1 MTTATPLGAKPLG
14 WLGIVRLGLVQT
26 ALGAIVVLT
35 TSTMNRVMV
44 VELALPA
51 MLPGA
56 LVALHYGL
64 QVLRPRLGHGSDVG
78 GRRTPW
84 ILGGMLVLALGGVG
98 AAMATALMAINLAGG
113 ILLAILAF
121 CMIGVGVGASGTS
134 LLVLLAT
141 LVDERKRAAAATVV
155 WVMMIAG
162 IVVTATVAG
171 HFLDPFSTTRL
182 VVVTAVVC
190 GVAML
195 LTLLAILGVEGAGR
209 AAVSAPSRNLPF
221 RAALRQVWD
230 EPQAR
235 RFAIFVFVSML
246 AYSAQD
252 LILEPFAGLVFGMT
266 PGETTKLSGLQNAG
280 VLSGMVLVA
289 IAGSLARDRRGASLR
304 RWTIG
309 GCVAS
314 ALALFALVAA
324 GMAGPG
330 WPLRG
335 TVFALGLA
343 NGAYAVAAIGS
354 MMALVGAGGK
364 GRQGVRMG
372 LWGAAQ
378 AIAFGAG
385 GLAGTIGADLTRW
398 ALGSPAASYAI
409 VFAAEGALFLLA
421 ALLAW
426 RLDRPVAAR
435 AALPKLA
442 GGRVAVGGGIAS

>member
-1 MTTATPLGAKPLG
+1 MATAPLG
-14 WLGIVRLGLVQT
+14 WIGIVRLGLVQT

-64 QVLRPRLGHGSDVG
+64 QILRPRLGHGSDVG

-84 ILGGMLVLALGGVG
+84 ILGGMLVLAIGGVG
-98 AAMATALMAINLAGG
+98 AAAATALMAVNLVGG
-113 ILLAILAF
+113 ILLAVAAF
-121 CMIGVGVGASGTS
+121 CMIGVGVGACGTS
-134 LLVLLAT
+134 LLVLLAA
-141 LVDERKRAAAATVV
+141 LVDDRRRAAAATVV

-171 HFLDPFSTTRL
+171 HFLDPFSTARL
-182 VVVTAVVC
+182 VAVTAVVC
-190 GVAML
+190 ASALL
-195 LTLLAILGVEGAGR
+195 LTALAIVGVEAAQAPVR
-209 AAVSAPSRNLPF
+209 AAPADVPF
-221 RAALRQVWD
+221 RVALRQVWS

-252 LILEPFAGLVFGMT
+252 LILEPYAGLVFGLT

-280 VLSGMVLVA
+280 VLCGMVLVA
-289 IAGSLARDRRGASLR
+289 VAGTLAGGRRGAQLR
-304 RWTIG
+304 RWTVG
-309 GCVAS
+309 GCIAS
-314 ALALFALVAA
+314 ALALFALVIAA
-324 GMAGPG
+324 SIGPA

-335 TVFALGLA
+335 SVFALGLA

-354 MMALVGAGGK
+354 MMALVGAGAK

-385 GLAGTIGADLTRW
+385 GLVGTIGADLARW
-398 ALGSPAASYAI
+398 TLGSPAASYAL
-409 VFAAEGALFLLA
+409 VFAAEGVLFLVA
-421 ALLAW
+421 ALLAF
-426 RLDRPVAAR
+426 RLDRPA
-435 AALPKLA
+435 PSSSTISPIA
-442 GGRVAVGGGIAS
+442 GGRVAVGGSIVS